1 MADITSKSRELT
13 IMKFER
19 DKLVALTNIQS
30 KQIRKLELQEESERC
45 DIDIEQQ
52 RKKLA
57 ECEENIRLQKEEAA
71 KEETQ

>member
-1 MADITSKSRELT
+1 MADITSKSRELS

-30 KQIRKLELQEESERC
+30 KEIRKIELQEEIDRC

-52 RKKLA
+52 KKKIE
-57 ECEENIRLQKEEAA
+57 ECEENVRLQKLELA
-71 KEETQ
+71 KDV

>member
-30 KQIRKLELQEESERC
+30 KEIRKIELQEEMERC
-45 DIDIEQQ
+45 QIDIDQQKKKIE
-52 RKKLA
+52 
-57 ECEENIRLQKEEAA
+57 EYDENIRLQKLEMA
-71 KEETQ
+71 KDSA